1 VRLRLCLLLTTAG
14 VAGGAAPAS
23 ADVGVALLQGEQVT
37 YVQRPG
43 ATVQD
48 AVAGLL
54 AGPTATERGQ
64 EITTLVPAGVPLRGV
79 SVAGTTATV
88 DLGARF
94 ARGRRAERLQARIAQ
109 LVLTATRV
117 PGIRSVRLLIAGG
130 TPLGLFPGY
139 ATRFPLTARDVTGA
153 EVPPPAQPPARP
165 EPDPKAD
172 VRRLQQRLA
181 DLGFLPASGVDGV
194 AGEQTRFAVLGFQ
207 KWARLGRDGVA
218 GPATRRALDGARRP
232 TPRTSGQGRR
242 VEVLLDRQL
251 ALYVEGGRVVRTLHV
266 ATGARGFETP
276 AGRFAVFRKEQRSW
290 SVPYRVWLPW
300 ASYFVGGVAFHE
312 SPDVPAGPASHGCV
326 RVPRHDAR
334 WLYDRLPNGTPV
346 TVLATS

>member
-1 VRLRLCLLLTTAG
+1 MLLALAVVLVTL
-14 VAGGAAPAS
+14 AAPAASAS
-23 ADVGVALLQGEQVT
+23 ADVQVALLQGEQVV

-43 ATVQD
+43 TTVRD
-48 AVAGLL
+48 AVAGLV
-54 AGPTATERGQ
+54 AGPSPAERAQ
-64 EITTLVPAGVPLRGV
+64 EITTLVPAGVPVLGV
-79 SVAGTTATV
+79 SVVGSTASV

-117 PGIRSVRLLIAGG
+117 PGIRSVRLLIDGG

-139 ATRFPLTARDVTGA
+139 ATKFPITARDVTGA
-153 EVPPPAQPPARP
+153 DVPPPARPPEAP
-165 EPDPKAD
+165 KPDPKAE

-181 DLGFLPASGVDGV
+181 DLGYLPADGVDGV

-207 KWARLGRDGVA
+207 KWEGLGRDGVA
-218 GPATRRALDGARRP
+218 GPATRAALDRARRP
-232 TPRTSGQGRR
+232 TPRTSAPGRR

-251 ALYVEGGRVVRTLHV
+251 ALYVESGRVVRTLHV

-276 AGRFAVFRKEQRSW
+276 AGRYAVFRKEQRSW
-290 SVPYRVWLPW
+290 SVPYKVWLPW

-326 RVPRHDAR
+326 RVPPADAR
-334 WLYDRLPNGTPV
+334 WLYDRLPNGTAV